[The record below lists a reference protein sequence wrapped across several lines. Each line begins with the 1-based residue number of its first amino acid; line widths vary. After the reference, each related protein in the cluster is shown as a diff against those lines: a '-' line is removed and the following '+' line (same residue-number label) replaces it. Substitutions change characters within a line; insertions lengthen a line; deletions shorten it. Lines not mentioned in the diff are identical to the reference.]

1 MDEIYQKQLLDTLG
15 AYIYIKNCDGLYI
28 DVNQKFCDLFCL
40 KRDDIIGKRDLEL
53 FDHNTARL
61 IEHNDICVLSQ
72 KGTIK
77 NKESQ
82 YFSMRNE
89 YRYFLSF
96 KTPMFD
102 IENKLLGLCG
112 VSVDISEDEFD
123 KITLEKQV
131 YIDFLTNCFN
141 RRYLEQN
148 MEKEISR
155 SKRDNSLLSIFIL
168 DLDYFKQIND
178 DFGHS
183 MGDKVLQ
190 IVSEVIQDNLRKED
204 ACCRYGGDEFCILL
218 PNTSAKNAF
227 LVSEKI
233 RDTVASINVT
243 SLKGDDIQISCTI
256 GVANL
261 CDGDNRDSLMQNA
274 DSALYFAKEH
284 GRNMTFI
291 QCMHFKSMMRCSEC
305 TQQCE

>member
-1 MDEIYQKQLLDTLG
+1 MDDIYQKQLFDTLDV
-15 AYIYIKNCDGLYI
+15 YIYIKSCDGLYV

-89 YRYFLSF
+89 HRYFLSF

-102 IENKLLGLCG
+102 VEDKLLGLCG

-155 SKRDNSLLSIFIL
+155 SKRGNSLLSVFLL
-168 DLDYFKQIND
+168 DLDYFK
-178 DFGHS
+178 
-183 MGDKVLQ
+183 
-190 IVSEVIQDNLRKED
+190 
-204 ACCRYGGDEFCILL
+204 
-218 PNTSAKNAF
+218 
-227 LVSEKI
+227 
-233 RDTVASINVT
+233 
-243 SLKGDDIQISCTI
+243 
-256 GVANL
+256 
-261 CDGDNRDSLMQNA
+261 
-274 DSALYFAKEH
+274 
-284 GRNMTFI
+284 
-291 QCMHFKSMMRCSEC
+291 
-305 TQQCE
+305 

>member
-1 MDEIYQKQLLDTLG
+1 MVFLG
-15 AYIYIKNCDGLYI
+15 Y
-28 DVNQKFCDLFCL
+28 
-40 KRDDIIGKRDLEL
+40 
-53 FDHNTARL
+53 
-61 IEHNDICVLSQ
+61 
-72 KGTIK
+72 
-77 NKESQ
+77 
-82 YFSMRNE
+82 
-89 YRYFLSF
+89 
-96 KTPMFD
+96 
-102 IENKLLGLCG
+102 
-112 VSVDISEDEFD
+112 
-123 KITLEKQV
+123 
-131 YIDFLTNCFN
+131 
-141 RRYLEQN
+141 
-148 MEKEISR
+148 
-155 SKRDNSLLSIFIL
+155 
-168 DLDYFKQIND
+168 
-178 DFGHS
+178 GHS

-243 SLKGDDIQISCTI
+243 SLKGDRIQISCTI

-291 QCMHFKSMMRCSEC
+291 GSVAKFW
-305 TQQCE
+305 